1 MRCIRPGL
9 PEPRLGRQL
18 PDKTHRTGCIM
29 ITKPKRLTSKKPC
42 ESQEATLL
50 GVSAAPID
58 AFAASPLDFQPRYA
72 RVAQALI
79 EEIATGK
86 HRLGGL
92 ISTESEICKKFGVSR
107 NTARSA
113 LSVLCDMGLVTRHAG
128 IGTVV
133 RSLTAAPHYVQE
145 AESVSG
151 LFPSLVDATE
161 QLKLSELDVR
171 ADASLSRL
179 LECRRGDRW
188 RQIESVRGVRQHKF
202 PVSYSMI
209 YLPQTLAHLSVHIDR
224 LRSPTYMLIEQKSES
239 RVAKMIH
246 ETSACPVAELA
257 SQRLSVET
265 GSPGLQVI
273 RRYLDEA
280 GATLLVTNTIYP
292 AGRYSFSFAIKLPRG

>member
-1 MRCIRPGL
+1 MVA
-9 PEPRLGRQL
+9 
-18 PDKTHRTGCIM
+18 
-29 ITKPKRLTSKKPC
+29 KPKRLTSKKPC
-42 ESQEATLL
+42 KSQEGTLRSA
-50 GVSAAPID
+50 SAAPID
-58 AFAASPLDFQPRYA
+58 TFPASPLDFQPRYA

-79 EEIATGK
+79 EEIVTGK
-86 HRLGGL
+86 HRLGSL
-92 ISTESEICKKFGVSR
+92 ISTEAEICKKFGVSR

-128 IGTVV
+128 IGTMV
-133 RSLTAAPHYVQE
+133 RSLTATPHYVQE
-145 AESVSG
+145 AELVSG

-161 QLKLSELDVR
+161 QLMLSELDVR
-171 ADASLSRL
+171 ADDSLSRL

-209 YLPQTLAHLSVHIDR
+209 YLPQTLAHLSVHLDR
-224 LRSPTYMLIEQKSES
+224 LRLPTYMLIEQKSKS
-239 RVAKMIH
+239 RVARMIH
-246 ETSACPVAELA
+246 ETSACPVAGPA
-257 SQRLSVET
+257 SQRLSVEA

-292 AGRYSFSFAIKLPRG
+292 AGRYSFSFAIKLPRGGRALSSEVDTGRVRKTLLK